1 MSEKRDEKELGG
13 EIVANNKFLSWLDN
27 FWYHYKWHVIV
38 IAFFVFVFAVCF
50 AQCAQKEEVDVPVV
64 FAGAYVEGGEDDYA
78 WNEDRRNA
86 IEEIL
91 EGLYK
96 KSTAQER
103 AIGFLTYDVLTE
115 EELRAKATEP
125 PKSEAE
131 TGEFSNTY
139 YNSLKQNNL
148 SEINRFSSYMQTGQC
163 SVWFVSEFLYEEQGM
178 EKLAM
183 PLESIFE
190 GTLPESAYDA
200 YAIRLGDTDLYRYY
214 DAFHAMPEDTLIV
227 LTRGLL
233 LGASSDDAV
242 YHDYLAL
249 YRAIVTFEKP

>member
-1 MSEKRDEKELGG
+1 MSERKDEKEVGG
-13 EIVANNKFLSWLDN
+13 EIAVNNKFFSWLDN

-38 IAFFVFVFAVCF
+38 TAFFVLLFVVCF

-64 FAGAYVEGGEDDYA
+64 FAGAYVGSGDEDYVWTEEKRDS
-78 WNEDRRNA
+78 

-91 EGLYK
+91 ESLYK
-96 KSTAQER
+96 KAAANEK

-115 EELRAKATEP
+115 EELRDKATEP
-125 PKSEAE
+125 PKDASE

-163 SVWFVSEFLYEEQGM
+163 SVWFVSEFLYQEQGM

-183 PLESIFE
+183 PLDSVF
-190 GTLPESAYDA
+190 GGNVPKSACNA

-214 DAFHAMPEDTLIV
+214 DAFQAMPADTLIV
-227 LTRGLL
+227 LTRGLMI
-233 LGASSDDAV
+233 GASSDDTV
-242 YHDYLAL
+242 YNEYLAL
-249 YRAIVTFEKP
+249 FRAIVEFKAP